1 MAKIKNIIFDL
12 DGTLWDSR
20 EQILNAWNKVLKDKC
35 NLYLNIDDFND
46 LMGKTSEDYK
56 NAFFKNYT
64 PEEADYFLKLCENEE
79 VIYLKKHGGNIFKN
93 SISTIKKLT
102 QNYNLFIV
110 SNCQN
115 GYIESFLS
123 HYNLNQYF
131 KDFECNG
138 RTGYPKDKNI
148 KLIMERNNL
157 SNSNTCYIGD
167 TYGDYISTINNN
179 ILFIHATYGF
189 GKCNQATHY
198 INDISEITELISKMN

>member
-35 NLYLNIDDFND
+35 NLSLNIDDFND

-56 NAFFKNYT
+56 NTFFKNYT
-64 PEEADYFLKLCENEE
+64 SEEADYFLKLCENEE
-79 VIYLKKHGGNIFKN
+79 IIYLKEHGGNIFKN

-110 SNCQN
+110 SNCQA
-115 GYIESFLS
+115 GYIESFLTY
-123 HYNLNQYF
+123 YNLNQYF

-138 RTGYPKDKNI
+138 RTGYSKDKNI
-148 KLIMERNNL
+148 KLIIERNNL

-167 TYGDYISTINNN
+167 TYGDYISTIDNN

-189 GKCNQATHY
+189 GKCDQANYY
-198 INDISEITELISKMN
+198 INDISEIIELISKMN